1 MKSLKGRYWSCI
13 AWIESLPNDW
23 KIKLEKSGLPCVV
36 SPLHDKDINDNGDL
50 QKAHYH
56 VLLAWDG
63 PTTLNNVQA
72 FAESVGLG
80 TYIELVRSVSNII
93 DYMTHQSYSSVSK
106 VKYNPN
112 LIEYI
117 NCKESDFVK
126 LGFKKIVA
134 YIRDNKIK
142 SFNKLVDALLING
155 EDELLEYC
163 SNHPYYV
170 NLYISSLKIDI
181 DKDLKATYSYLKD
194 LANSIDERGRITVD
208 KKTYFRLLEYFEQI
222 DLWFKEN

>member
-1 MKSLKGRYWSCI
+1 M
-13 AWIESLPNDW
+13 
-23 KIKLEKSGLPCVV
+23 
-36 SPLHDKDINDNGDL
+36 
-50 QKAHYH
+50 
-56 VLLAWDG
+56 
-63 PTTLNNVQA
+63 
-72 FAESVGLG
+72 
-80 TYIELVRSVSNII
+80 
-93 DYMTHQSYSSVSK
+93 
-106 VKYNPN
+106 
-112 LIEYI
+112 
-117 NCKESDFVK
+117 
-126 LGFKKIVA
+126 
-134 YIRDNKIK
+134 
-142 SFNKLVDALLING
+142 ING